1 MESVMTPEQA
11 QVWTRYHKASE
22 LLADA
27 TDSLIEANR
36 DRRAG
41 FLGNT
46 VRYEQIAI
54 GALAEYRAARAA
66 MESL

>member
-1 MESVMTPEQA
+1 MTPNQA

-27 TDSLIEANR
+27 TDDLIQAEQLK
-36 DRRAG
+36 RAG
-41 FLGNT
+41 MISNIA
-46 VRYEQIAI
+46 RCEQIAI

-66 MESL
+66 IESL

>member
-1 MESVMTPEQA
+1 MTPRQA
-11 QVWTRYHKASE
+11 DIWQAYHQANEK
-22 LLADA
+22 LADA
-27 TDSLIEANR
+27 TDELTKANR

-41 FLGNT
+41 ILGNT

-66 MESL
+66 IESL

>member
-1 MESVMTPEQA
+1 MTPKQAKQA
-11 QVWTRYHKASE
+11 QVWARYHKASE

-27 TDSLIEANR
+27 TDEFIRAEQG
-36 DRRAG
+36 RRSG
-41 FLGNT
+41 LLGNT
-46 VRYEQIAI
+46 ARYEQIAI